1 MRVRL
6 AVTAATLAGTA
17 LALSACGTNSIGTP
31 TESAA
36 ADLGVAA
43 AAAAGAPVEV
53 PPLTI
58 GYVKYVGANFEAAR
72 EEVASKQ
79 AAEAL
84 GWTFVTCD
92 GQGDPATM
100 AKCAKDLVNQNV
112 DVLVTNAF
120 PQSYFTEA
128 LDIADRKDIPVIS
141 VGGDPGPQDRLDGAY
156 YPDESAMGGALAD
169 WMVEKLGAN
178 SAAEIIVQNFPA
190 QFIVA
195 RNEAM
200 LAKIAETTITV
211 GGEFDADPA
220 NLVAGTQEQRS
231 RSRHSWTRLL
241 TPRHFGS
248 RSRRLTQEPRKP
260 LRQSSRESRS
270 PIARCCLGCTQACPP

>member
-6 AVTAATLAGTA
+6 VVTAATLAGAA
-17 LALSACGTNSIGTP
+17 LALSACGTNSIGAS

-58 GYVKYVGANFEAAR
+58 GYVKYVGDNFEAAR

-92 GQGDPATM
+92 GQGVPATM

-112 DVLVTNAF
+112 DVLMTNAF

-128 LDIADRKDIPVIS
+128 LDVADKKGIPVIS
-141 VGGDPGPQDRLDGAY
+141 VGGD
-156 YPDESAMGGALAD
+156 
-169 WMVEKLGAN
+169 
-178 SAAEIIVQNFPA
+178 
-190 QFIVA
+190 
-195 RNEAM
+195 
-200 LAKIAETTITV
+200 
-211 GGEFDADPA
+211 
-220 NLVAGTQEQRS
+220 
-231 RSRHSWTRLL
+231 H
-241 TPRHFGS
+241 
-248 RSRRLTQEPRKP
+248 
-260 LRQSSRESRS
+260 
-270 PIARCCLGCTQACPP
+270 CCC